1 MMDNKQIPQHNLDQ
15 QIHRAKQASIL
26 LDEPLL
32 KEAFEYLS
40 ESYRLEIFKTSYS
53 DHEQRQVLWMA
64 FNMLDKIK
72 GHLVSVM
79 ETGKLAA
86 AELDNLKRQS

>member
-1 MMDNKQIPQHNLDQ
+1 MDNKIPQSNLDQ
-15 QIHRAKQASIL
+15 QILRGKKASIL
-26 LDEPLL
+26 LEEPLL

-40 ESYRLEIFKTSYS
+40 ESYRSEIFKTSYS

-86 AELDNLKRQS
+86 HELDNLKRQS

>member
-1 MMDNKQIPQHNLDQ
+1 MDNKIPQSNLDQ
-15 QIHRAKQASIL
+15 QILRGKQASIL
-26 LDEPLL
+26 LEEPLL

-40 ESYRLEIFKTSYS
+40 ESYRSEIFKTSYS

-72 GHLVSVM
+72 GHLVSIM

-86 AELDNLKRQS
+86 HELENLKRQS

>member
-1 MMDNKQIPQHNLDQ
+1 MDNKIPQSNLDQ
-15 QIHRAKQASIL
+15 QILRGKQASIL
-26 LDEPLL
+26 LEEPLL

-40 ESYRLEIFKTSYS
+40 ESYKSEIFKTSYS

-86 AELDNLKRQS
+86 HELDNLKRQS

>member
-1 MMDNKQIPQHNLDQ
+1 MDNKIPQSNLDQ
-15 QIHRAKQASIL
+15 QILRGKQASIL
-26 LDEPLL
+26 LEEPLL

-79 ETGKLAA
+79 ETGKLAD
-86 AELDNLKRQS
+86 AEIDKLKRQS

>member
-1 MMDNKQIPQHNLDQ
+1 MDNKIPQSNLDQ
-15 QIHRAKQASIL
+15 QILRGKKASIL
-26 LDEPLL
+26 LEEPLL

-40 ESYRLEIFKTSYS
+40 ESYRSEIFKTSYS

-72 GHLVSVM
+72 GHLVSLM

-86 AELDNLKRQS
+86 HELDNLKRQS

>member
-1 MMDNKQIPQHNLDQ
+1 MDNKIPQSNLDQ
-15 QIHRAKQASIL
+15 QILKGKQASIL
-26 LDEPLL
+26 LEEPLL

-40 ESYRLEIFKTSYS
+40 ESYRSEIFKTSYS

-79 ETGKLAA
+79 ETGKLVAH
-86 AELDNLKRQS
+86 ELDNLKRQS

>member
-1 MMDNKQIPQHNLDQ
+1 MDKQIPTNNLDQ
-15 QIHRAKQASIL
+15 QIHRGNQARIL

-32 KEAFEYLS
+32 KEAFEYLND
-40 ESYRLEIFKTSYS
+40 SYRSEIFKTSYS

-64 FNMLDKIK
+64 YNMLDKIK
-72 GHLVSVM
+72 GHLVTVM

>member
-15 QIHRAKQASIL
+15 QIHRGKQASII

-40 ESYRLEIFKTSYS
+40 ESYRSEIFKTMKWVGYGK
-53 DHEQRQVLWMA
+53 R
-64 FNMLDKIK
+64 FNK
-72 GHLVSVM
+72 GISN
-79 ETGKLAA
+79 TRIYA
-86 AELDNLKRQS
+86 

>member
-1 MMDNKQIPQHNLDQ
+1 MDNKIPQSNLDQ
-15 QIHRAKQASIL
+15 QILRGKQASIL
-26 LDEPLL
+26 LEEPLL

-40 ESYRLEIFKTSYS
+40 ESYRSEIFKTSYS

-79 ETGKLAA
+79 DTGKLAA
-86 AELDNLKRQS
+86 HELDNLKRQS

>member
-1 MMDNKQIPQHNLDQ
+1 MDNKIPQSNLDQ
-15 QIHRAKQASIL
+15 QILRGKQASIL
-26 LDEPLL
+26 LEEPLL

-40 ESYRLEIFKTSYS
+40 ESYRSEIFKTSYS

-86 AELDNLKRQS
+86 HELENLKRQS

>member
-1 MMDNKQIPQHNLDQ
+1 MDNKIPQSNLDQ
-15 QIHRAKQASIL
+15 QILKGKQASIL
-26 LDEPLL
+26 LEEPLL

-40 ESYRLEIFKTSYS
+40 ESYRSEIFKTSYS

-86 AELDNLKRQS
+86 HELDNLKRQS

>member
-1 MMDNKQIPQHNLDQ
+1 MDNKIPHSNLDQ
-15 QIHRAKQASIL
+15 QILRGKQASIL
-26 LDEPLL
+26 LEEPLL
-32 KEAFEYLS
+32 KEAFEYVS
-40 ESYRLEIFKTSYS
+40 ESYRSEIFKTSYS

>member
-1 MMDNKQIPQHNLDQ
+1 MNQQDKPQNLDKQIL
-15 QIHRAKQASIL
+15 RGKQASIL

-32 KEAFEYLS
+32 KEAFEYLFDA
-40 ESYRLEIFKTSYS
+40 YRNEIFKTSYS

-72 GHLVSVM
+72 GHLTSVM

-86 AELDNLKRQS
+86 VELDNLKRQS

>member
-1 MMDNKQIPQHNLDQ
+1 MDNKIPQSNLDQ
-15 QIHRAKQASIL
+15 QILRGKQASIL
-26 LDEPLL
+26 LEEPLL
-32 KEAFEYLS
+32 KEAFEYLY
-40 ESYRLEIFKTSYS
+40 ESYRSEIFKTSYS

-86 AELDNLKRQS
+86 HELENLKRQS